1 MRKLESKEQAMLVL
15 KRMTRFNEVIRDTV
29 DNRMISYGEYYY
41 EDVDINTNEFLG
53 TRISAEHLWE
63 LKEKDMRDNYD
74 ETYYNTM
81 ESEKEYR
88 DALKE
93 AAQALREKN
102 VLGAAKLSDFR

>member
-1 MRKLESKEQAMLVL
+1 
-15 KRMTRFNEVIRDTV
+15 
-29 DNRMISYGEYYY
+29 
-41 EDVDINTNEFLG
+41 
-53 TRISAEHLWE
+53 
-63 LKEKDMRDNYD
+63 MRDNLD

>member
-1 MRKLESKEQAMLVL
+1 MLVL
-15 KRMTRFNEVIRDTV
+15 KRITRFNEVIRDTV
-29 DNRMISYGEYYY
+29 DNRMITYGEYYY
-41 EDVDINTNEFLG
+41 EDVDIDTNEFLG

-63 LKEKDMRDNYD
+63 LKEKDMRDNFD

-93 AAQALREKN
+93 AAQALREKS

>member
-1 MRKLESKEQAMLVL
+1 
-15 KRMTRFNEVIRDTV
+15 
-29 DNRMISYGEYYY
+29 MITYGEYYY
-41 EDVDINTNEFLG
+41 EDVDIDTNEFLG

-63 LKEKDMRDNYD
+63 LKEKDMRDNFD

-93 AAQALREKN
+93 AAQALREKS
-102 VLGAAKLSDFR
+102 VLGAVKLSDFR